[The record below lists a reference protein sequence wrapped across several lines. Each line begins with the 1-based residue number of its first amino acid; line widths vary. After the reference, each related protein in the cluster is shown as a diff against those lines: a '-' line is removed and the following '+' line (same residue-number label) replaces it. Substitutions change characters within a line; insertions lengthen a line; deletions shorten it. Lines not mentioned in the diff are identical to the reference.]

1 MSLDHSAALPT
12 TQVPLNVV
20 VNPDVVLSILTVG
33 AGVSPEATGALVGS
47 DVTGSAEEGDSEG
60 LYVSFGGALGV
71 KLGEDVG
78 DRETVDEGDPEG
90 VAVGL
95 RVIGEA
101 LGSNVGVDVGRSDG
115 IFVGTSVGD

>member
-1 MSLDHSAALPT
+1 
-12 TQVPLNVV
+12 
-20 VNPDVVLSILTVG
+20 
-33 AGVSPEATGALVGS
+33 
-47 DVTGSAEEGDSEG
+47 
-60 LYVSFGGALGV
+60 V

-78 DRETVDEGDPEG
+78 DRELVDEGDPEG

-115 IFVGTSVGD
+115 IFVGTTVGD